1 MSINFTDFYILYQ
14 GQPKYDST
22 ELIEDELLR
31 VIIQKYQMIL
41 FTNKGE
47 VLGDPN
53 FGANLE
59 EILFEFKVSEDYV
72 KTVIYEQIQT
82 YIPEMLGLSFNIAI
96 VFVQDPENFQEVMF
110 VNLTVAD
117 YDIVAQIGKLG

>member
-1 MSINFTDFYILYQ
+1 MSINFTDFYILYP
-14 GQPKYDST
+14 GQPKYDSA

-47 VLGDPN
+47 VLGDPE

-59 EILFEFKVSEDYV
+59 EILFQFKVSEDYV
-72 KTVIYEQIQT
+72 KSIIYEQIQR
-82 YIPEMLGLSFNIAI
+82 YIPEMLGLSFNIGI
-96 VFVQDPENFQEVMF
+96 VFIQDPYNYQEIMF
-110 VNLTVAD
+110 VNLTVSD
-117 YDIVAQIGKLG
+117 YDIVAQIGRLN